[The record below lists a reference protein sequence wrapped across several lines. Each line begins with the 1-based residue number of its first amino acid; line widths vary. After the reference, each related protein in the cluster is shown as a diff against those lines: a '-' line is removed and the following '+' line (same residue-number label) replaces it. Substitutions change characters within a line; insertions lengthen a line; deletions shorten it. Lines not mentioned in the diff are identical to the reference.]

1 MAFVVADR
9 VRENTL
15 TTGTGAVTLTGAVT
29 GFQSFAAIGNTNT
42 TYYTIAH
49 QTLTEWETGIG
60 TYSTTGPTLTRTT
73 VISSSNGGSAV
84 NFSAGTKDV
93 FVSPPASTYPLA
105 TGQAFY
111 GFGAGAYS
119 WTVPTN
125 VTSVCVVCIG
135 AGGGTVSYNYI
146 NSAGAGG
153 GLAYKN
159 NITVVPGAVWT
170 VNVGLGGDA
179 GAGRQAGGSSSFVS
193 PASVTACQANGGST
207 SGGSGGTT
215 LGYDGGG
222 NGGSGS
228 YQGGGGAGG
237 YAGNGGSTG
246 GGSGAGGGGSGGQFY
261 SSNYGAPGGGGVG
274 PFGQGTSGATSAY
287 VGVGGSGGETANS
300 RENPYTFI
308 GHSMSPGGRYGGGAG
323 APGSQSTSGWGL
335 SRGADGCVR
344 IIWGP
349 GRSFPSTG
357 TGDM

>member
-1 MAFVVADR
+1 MAFIVADR

-73 VISSSNGGSAV
+73 VIASSNSGSAV

-93 FVSPPASTYPLA
+93 FVSPPASTYAPVR
-105 TGQAFY
+105 GQAFY

-135 AGGGTVSYNYI
+135 AGAGGYAQY
-146 NSAGAGG
+146 AQGGGAGG

-170 VNVGLGGDA
+170 VNVGVGGDA
-179 GAGRQAGGSSSFVS
+179 GASRQAGGSSSFVS
-193 PASVTACQANGGST
+193 PASVTVCQANGGSGT
-207 SGGSGGTT
+207 TGGSGGTS

-222 NGGSGS
+222 NGGNASFYSGGGAGGYSGNGGNSGS
-228 YQGGGGAGG
+228 SGSGGGGAGG
-237 YAGNGGSTG
+237 
-246 GGSGAGGGGSGGQFY
+246 GQY
-261 SSNYGAPGGGGVG
+261 SSTYGNSGGGGVG
-274 PFGQGTSGATSAY
+274 PFGQGSSGVLSNYAA
-287 VGVGGSGGETANS
+287 GGGSGGETSTA
-300 RENPYTFI
+300 RENPFLSY
-308 GHSMSPGGRYGGGAG
+308 GSYVGPGGRYGGGG
-323 APGSQSTSGWGL
+323 SGPGSSSLGL
-335 SRGADGCVR
+335 GSNRGADGCVR
-344 IIWGP
+344 IIWGA

>member
-93 FVSPPASTYPLA
+93 FVSPPASTYAPVM
-105 TGQAFY
+105 GQAFY
-111 GFGAGAYS
+111 GVGAGAFS

-125 VTSVCVVCIG
+125 VTSVCVLCIG
-135 AGGGTVSYNYI
+135 GGGGGYAIWS
-146 NSAGAGG
+146 SGGGGGG

-179 GAGRQAGGSSSFVS
+179 GANRQAGGNSSFVS
-193 PASVTACQANGGST
+193 PASVTVCQANGGTT

-222 NGGSGS
+222 NGGLGDL
-228 YQGGGGAGG
+228 YGGGGAGG
-237 YAGNGGSTG
+237 YAGNGGSR
-246 GGSGAGGGGSGGQFY
+246 GASGSGGGAAGASAY
-261 SSNYGAPGGGGVG
+261 SSNYGNSGGGGVG
-274 PFGQGTSGATSAY
+274 PFGQGASGSTTTY
-287 VGVGGSGGETANS
+287 VGTGGSGGETSNS
-300 RENPYTFI
+300 RENGYTSYGVAI
-308 GHSMSPGGRYGGGAG
+308 SPGGRYGGGGG
-323 APGSQSTSGWGL
+323 APGTQFTIGYGAN
-335 SRGADGCVR
+335 RGADGCVR

>member
-73 VISSSNGGSAV
+73 VISSSNSNSAV

-93 FVSPPASTYPLA
+93 FVSPPASTYPIA

-111 GFGAGAYS
+111 GTGAGAYS
-119 WTVPTN
+119 WTVPAN

-135 AGGGTVSYNYI
+135 AGAGGY
-146 NSAGAGG
+146 AQWAGGGGAGG

-159 NITVVPGAVWT
+159 NIVVVPGAVWT

-179 GAGRQAGGSSSFVS
+179 GAGRQAGSLSSFVS
-193 PASVTACQANGGST
+193 PTSVTACQANGGSGT
-207 SGGSGGTT
+207 TGGSGGTT

-222 NGGSGS
+222 NGGSVTS
-228 YQGGGGAGG
+228 SAYGGGGAGG
-237 YAGNGGSTG
+237 YAGNGGGTNSNGSG
-246 GGSGAGGGGSGGQFY
+246 GGGAGGGFY
-261 SSNYGAPGGGGVG
+261 SSTYGNSGGGGVG
-274 PFGQGTSGATSAY
+274 PFGQGSSGVAAYSA
-287 VGVGGSGGETANS
+287 GGGSGGETSNA
-300 RENPYTFI
+300 RENPYLSY
-308 GHSMSPGGRYGGGAG
+308 GSYVGPGGRYGGGG
-323 APGSQSTSGWGL
+323 SGPGTTTLGL
-335 SRGADGCVR
+335 GTNRGADGCVR
-344 IIWGP
+344 IIWGA